1 MIKLVG
7 KKREKLYRTCFLV
20 SFSLFFFF
28 SALRALK
35 GLARK
40 TALFSHLEE
49 ERAFS
54 SFEL

>member
-20 SFSLFFFF
+20 SFSLFFF